1 MHKKRTETAGSQDTA
16 VTAPFGN
23 TILSFDGS
31 ALYEHRYV
39 QPYT

>member
-1 MHKKRTETAGSQDTA
+1 MQKKERKQPVSQDTA

>member
-1 MHKKRTETAGSQDTA
+1 MQKKERKPGSQDTA

>member
-1 MHKKRTETAGSQDTA
+1 MQKKERKQRVRKTPPLL
-16 VTAPFGN
+16 PFGN

>member
-1 MHKKRTETAGSQDTA
+1 MQKKERKQRVRKTA

>member
-1 MHKKRTETAGSQDTA
+1 MQKKERKQRVRKTP
-16 VTAPFGN
+16 PFGN